1 MTLLDTLR
9 TALESLRANLLR
21 TILTTLGIIIGVAA
35 VIAMVGVG
43 AGAERRVN
51 ELIQNLGSNILIVLN
66 GSAVSGG
73 ARGGAG
79 SQLSL
84 TTDDARALQAE
95 SQAIALAAPSQR
107 GTGQLVYGNTNWFTT
122 IYGANNDYLAARD
135 WVIDAGRAF
144 TPVEERAA
152 GKVALVGQTVIDK
165 LFAGADPVG
174 QSIRINRV
182 PFTVVGTL
190 RAKGQT
196 PFGSDQDD
204 TVFIPLETAKKRVL
218 GGRTV
223 RGDYVGSITVK
234 AASAADVEAA
244 QRDLTEILRQR
255 HRIRPG
261 QPDDFTVRNV
271 AQMLEARAESSRT
284 MGFLLAAVAGV
295 SLLVGGIGIMNIMLV
310 SVTERTREIGL
321 RMAVGARA
329 RDILLQFVIEAVTL
343 SLMGGAIGIALGV
356 GGSKLASEM
365 AGWPMIIEPMAIVLA
380 VGSSALIGVFFGY
393 YPARKASRLDPIE
406 ALRHE

>member
-1 MTLLDTLR
+1 M
-9 TALESLRANLLR
+9 RANLLR

-35 VIAMVGVG
+35 VIAMVAVG
-43 AGAERRVN
+43 AGAEKRVN
-51 ELIQNLGSNILIVLN
+51 ELIQSLGANILIVLN
-66 GSAVSGG
+66 GASTAGG
-73 ARGGAG
+73 VRGGAG

-84 TTDDARALQAE
+84 TIGDAVALQAE
-95 SQAIALAAPSQR
+95 SEAIEIAAASQR
-107 GTGQLVYGNTNWFTT
+107 GTGQVVFGNTNWFTT
-122 IYGANNDYLAARD
+122 IYGADNDYLQARD
-135 WVIDAGRAF
+135 WVLDKGRLFLPA
-144 TPVEERAA
+144 EQRSAA
-152 GKVALVGQTVIDK
+152 KVILVGQTVIDK
-165 LFAGADPVG
+165 LFGGSDPVG
-174 QSIRINRV
+174 QTVRVNRV

-190 RAKGQT
+190 LAKGQT

-204 TVFIPLETAKKRVL
+204 TIFMPLDTAKKRVL
-218 GGRTV
+218 GGRQV

-234 AASAADVEAA
+234 AASAADVDAA

-261 QPDDFTVRNV
+261 QPDDFTVRNI
-271 AQMLEARAESSRT
+271 AQILEARAESSRT

-321 RMAVGARA
+321 RMAIGARG
-329 RDILLQFVIEAVTL
+329 RDILMQFVIEAVTL
-343 SLMGGAIGIALGV
+343 SLLGGAIGIALGV
-356 GGSKLASEM
+356 GGSSLVARLAN
-365 AGWPMIIEPMAIVLA
+365 WPMIIEPAAILLA
-380 VGSSALIGVFFGY
+380 VGSSVLIGVFFGF